1 MSTCLLFSRCL
12 MRAAL
17 NNKDPIKSFKL
28 SVISRMS
35 INNLRMRFRRLKGKE
50 TE

>member
-17 NNKDPIKSFKL
+17 NNKDPKNFKL
-28 SVISRMS
+28 SVISRMP